1 MHLGAMAGAGS
12 PGGTL
17 KVPIFTPAELGTVN
31 HANNPDVIYFIDPHP
46 GNPEITHDDH
56 DVFGIEQRRL
66 RMNDVMS
73 GDLIYVFA
81 FCLAG
86 LVFALGPFVV
96 VHLLAARKT
105 RNYAN
110 KTEQYIECGMDPIG
124 DAWIRYS
131 AVYYLYALVF
141 VAFAVDVLY
150 LVPVALVYNHVREFV
165 VRDFVELVLFVGILS
180 LVIVYAW
187 KKGVFEW
194 KRRKTTPNS

>member
-1 MHLGAMAGAGS
+1 MIPDGFQDC
-12 PGGTL
+12 
-17 KVPIFTPAELGTVN
+17 VRV
-31 HANNPDVIYFIDPHP
+31 ANNNGRIYFIDPP
-46 GNPEITHDDH
+46 PYCAETYEYDH
-56 DVFGIEQRRL
+56 YVFSAGQRWL
-66 RMNDVMS
+66 SMDNVLS
-73 GDLIYVFA
+73 SDLIYVFA

-105 RNYAN
+105 RNYAH
-110 KTEQYIECGMDPIG
+110 KTEQFIECGMDPIG

-150 LVPVALVYNHVREFV
+150 LIPVALVYNRIKEFA
-165 VRDFVELVLFVGILS
+165 VRDFVEMLIFVGVLS

-187 KKGVFEW
+187 KKGIFEW
-194 KRRKTTPNS
+194 KRKQIVAKP